1 MEFDSEVHRTTFEA
15 VREYVDDL
23 FEDPYLDEETG
34 HFYGRYGSTVLEVSV
49 ETYGPEETVI
59 KVMAYCVQGARV
71 DESLLEA
78 LLELNHTLPVGAF
91 SLVDDDVFFSHTLFG
106 RGLEPR
112 AFLGTVAAVATV
124 ADDYD
129 DRIVAQYGGETA
141 VDRIESTGGERRRRA
156 QITSIP

>member
-1 MEFDSEVHRTTFEA
+1 MEFESEVHRKTFEE

-23 FEDPYLDEETG
+23 FDDPYLHEETG

-49 ETYGPEETVI
+49 EPYGPEETVVQ
-59 KVMAYCVQGARV
+59 VMAYCVQGAAV

-91 SLVDDDVFFSHTLFG
+91 SLVDDDVFFSQVLFG

-112 AFLGTVAAVATV
+112 AFLSAVAAVATV

-129 DRIVAQYGGETA
+129 DRIVAEYGGETA
-141 VDRIESTGGERRRRA
+141 IDRIESTGGRRRRA
-156 QITSIP
+156 QITSTP